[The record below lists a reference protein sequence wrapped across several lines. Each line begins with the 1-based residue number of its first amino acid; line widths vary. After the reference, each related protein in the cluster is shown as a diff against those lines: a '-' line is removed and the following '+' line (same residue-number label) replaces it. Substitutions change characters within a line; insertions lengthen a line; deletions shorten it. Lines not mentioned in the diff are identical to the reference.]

1 MGESSPNEK
10 SRNIGKYALIEEL
23 GEGTL
28 GRVYR
33 GFDQDLGRAVVV
45 RILCEGIKWDA
56 NIEEVFNRECQA
68 IAALQHPNIA
78 AVFEVGKEG
87 TSPYMVMESLGSGTL
102 ANLIAQKS
110 GVTVEAKLSIMIQVA
125 EGLGYAHKH
134 RILHLDLDPGKIH
147 LTPGGSVKIRDFAI
161 INTLKNHL
169 PHPVVRWG
177 VPIYLSPEQIQQKK
191 CDERADVFAMGTI
204 FYELVTG
211 VHPFHDPDGN
221 KALDN
226 ILLDAPVNT
235 FEEFPDVPPGIWTIL
250 RKCLTRNPEERYA
263 NVDEFSN
270 DCRALLKSLAEDTR
284 LMLSELYASISALR
298 KAATQP
304 DASESTA
311 ALLQEAEALLQPGNE
326 PDYVTLDRLMTR
338 LLEHYPE
345 IQAASAT
352 PLPLDPI
359 CPQIPTEVIAAE
371 RPDPVILTQPAAEEK
386 APVQENAIIPAPMP
400 AEPAVAE
407 VEEVELSEP
416 PLPLTVEPPTVQGQ
430 PSPVVGRPKGFYYR
444 KIPRPAYRYAAILLS
459 VLAIAAAVYILL
471 ETDAAASVRKLCSPI
486 SDTILNAFSSDSQ
499 QQASGISASGSPGK
513 QGAIDQQSEVL
524 LKEAF
529 ILADENHLEESKTLI
544 HRILAGNP
552 GYQPAI
558 QALEELKARP
568 NSKSGTSDHP
578 LQKEV
583 RRVSGLIDS
592 NRLQEAKKELDRLER
607 TYPGTAGVNS
617 LRRRLQDRNE
627 LKLQEAR
634 RAEEEKQRTVLRQK
648 EEQWNRHIAEL
659 FSVGKYNEAAGL
671 LSSWAAENPGSIRA
685 QEYSARL
692 HAIQD
697 NLKAYASA
705 FEQGKYSEAISAI
718 RDAESLN
725 PTDPGLAELR
735 RQAETRRAAARAV
748 LTVHRLGPK
757 ATLLLNGRPLGKD
770 GEVQNER
777 IPIGT
782 HTLAIRNS
790 GGIIASKM
798 LECSDGQRLELVYD
812 LMTQSI
818 RAMSEPDR
826 GLLATRKA
834 MEEVHRFTLKHDHGL
849 FRGSCTGV
857 LSLDF
862 YDLAYTP
869 REGSHGFRIPTK
881 QLKVRTSG
889 TSVHFYYMSDNS
901 KFQTFE
907 FENSQEMERFK
918 QKWDELR
925 AMMQ

>member
-45 RILCEGIKWDA
+45 RVLSEGIKWDA

-191 CDERADVFAMGTI
+191 CDERADIFAMGTI

-226 ILLDAPVNT
+226 ILLDAPVKT

-250 RKCLTRNPEERYA
+250 RKCLTRNPEARYA
-263 NVDEFSN
+263 SVDEFSN

-311 ALLQEAEALLQPGNE
+311 ELLQEAEALLQPGNE
-326 PDYVTLDRLMTR
+326 PDYVTLDRLMTH

-359 CPQIPTEVIAAE
+359 CPQIPAEVSAAVL
-371 RPDPVILTQPAAEEK
+371 PPPAEEK
-386 APVQENAIIPAPMP
+386 APAPESAVIAATPVPAEP
-400 AEPAVAE
+400 EPAVAE
-407 VEEVELSEP
+407 VELPEPPSPASPPAVEPATAPSIDQESEP
-416 PLPLTVEPPTVQGQ
+416 AVQEQ
-430 PSPVVGRPKGFYYR
+430 PSPAVGRPKGFYYR

-486 SDTILNAFSSDSQ
+486 SDTIMNTFSSGSQ
-499 QQASGISASGSPGK
+499 QQASGTSVSSQLERQQAL
-513 QGAIDQQSEVL
+513 DQQSEVL
-524 LKEAF
+524 LKEAL
-529 ILADENHLEESKTLI
+529 ILADENHLEESRTLI

-558 QALEELKARP
+558 QALEELKART
-568 NSKSGTSDHP
+568 NSNSSTTDNP
-578 LQKEV
+578 LQK
-583 RRVSGLIDS
+583 G
-592 NRLQEAKKELDRLER
+592 
-607 TYPGTAGVNS
+607 
-617 LRRRLQDRNE
+617 
-627 LKLQEAR
+627 
-634 RAEEEKQRTVLRQK
+634 
-648 EEQWNRHIAEL
+648 
-659 FSVGKYNEAAGL
+659 
-671 LSSWAAENPGSIRA
+671 
-685 QEYSARL
+685 
-692 HAIQD
+692 
-697 NLKAYASA
+697 
-705 FEQGKYSEAISAI
+705 
-718 RDAESLN
+718 
-725 PTDPGLAELR
+725 
-735 RQAETRRAAARAV
+735 
-748 LTVHRLGPK
+748 
-757 ATLLLNGRPLGKD
+757 
-770 GEVQNER
+770 
-777 IPIGT
+777 
-782 HTLAIRNS
+782 
-790 GGIIASKM
+790 
-798 LECSDGQRLELVYD
+798 
-812 LMTQSI
+812 
-818 RAMSEPDR
+818 
-826 GLLATRKA
+826 
-834 MEEVHRFTLKHDHGL
+834 
-849 FRGSCTGV
+849 
-857 LSLDF
+857 
-862 YDLAYTP
+862 
-869 REGSHGFRIPTK
+869 
-881 QLKVRTSG
+881 
-889 TSVHFYYMSDNS
+889 
-901 KFQTFE
+901 
-907 FENSQEMERFK
+907 
-918 QKWDELR
+918 
-925 AMMQ
+925 